1 MHLYLLSFY
10 SSIMTFLNSVCIL
23 PLAPLS
29 FSMVPLK
36 CVLDFKI
43 EYATEGWNNLIYIK
57 EGNQAFFISGTSV
70 LQIASNT
77 LLEFNNNF
85 NNKLHFWYTEFKALI
100 QFYEKKKKTV
110 PFTGFVVVQSL
121 SRGCLFATLWTIVC
135 QAPLCS
141 SGRNTGV
148 GCHFLLQG
156 ILLAG
161 RFFDHWA
168 IREAFTGFTL
178 CKKRLENS
186 LSVVSCKVWATQYI
200 LIHWTH
206 NYCKI
211 THKIFLTLSGIAYL
225 EHKR

>member
-100 QFYEKKKKTV
+100 QFYEKKKKDS
-110 PFTGFVVVQSL
+110 PFHRLCCCSVAKSWLPLCDPMNYSLPGSSVFLGQEYWGGLPFPSGDLIGRQILWSL
-121 SRGCLFATLWTIVC
+121 SHQRGLHRLY
-135 QAPLCS
+135 PL
-141 SGRNTGV
+141 
-148 GCHFLLQG
+148 QKK
-156 ILLAG
+156 A
-161 RFFDHWA
+161 
-168 IREAFTGFTL
+168 RE
-178 CKKRLENS
+178 
-186 LSVVSCKVWATQYI
+186 
-200 LIHWTH
+200 
-206 NYCKI
+206 
-211 THKIFLTLSGIAYL
+211 
-225 EHKR
+225 